1 MNLLTIDNFSKS
13 YTDRMLF
20 ENASFSVQEGEKIG
34 VIGTNGMGKST
45 LLKIIAGVE
54 ELDEGEVIM
63 ANHAKCAYLV
73 QTPVFESNETILDA
87 VLRGMDETDAA
98 LAADAKSMLGKL
110 GITDYDFLASKLS
123 GGQQK
128 KVALVNALLLPV
140 DLLILDEPTNHLDHE
155 MSLWLEEYLLAY
167 KGAVVMVTHD
177 RYFLDRVVDRIVE
190 VEHGNVYSY
199 VGTYAEY
206 VGLKMQRQ
214 NAEISAEKKRK
225 NILRKELAWLARGAR
240 ARSTKQKAH
249 IQRIEQLMEIDGPI
263 LDGQVEMSSVAS
275 RMGKKTIELKDVSK
289 SFGDKC
295 IIRDYSYNFL
305 RDDRIGIVGP
315 NGSGKSTL
323 LKLIVG
329 ELVPDN
335 GVIEIG
341 DTIRI
346 GYFAQTNVHMDE
358 DMKAIDYVREV
369 AEYIQTDDGKI
380 TASALMER
388 FLFEGALQWSKIG
401 KLSGGERRRL
411 YLMRILMQAPN
422 VLIFDEPTNDLD
434 IKTLNVL
441 EDYLDSFQG
450 ITVIVSHDRY
460 FLDRIANRILALEG
474 NGRIGQYEGNYS
486 DYLTERAT
494 RHPGLYNAD
503 GSLVSMGAKQPK
515 AESKDNSKNW
525 KSNNAAPKKLKFSYN
540 EQREFDTID
549 DDIAKLE
556 AKLEQLDAD
565 MQANATNSVKL
576 KELLEEQE
584 KTSALLDEKMERW
597 IYLNDLAE
605 RIAAENAEKQ

>member
-20 ENASFSVQEGEKIG
+20 ENASFSVQDGEKIG

-63 ANHAKCAYLV
+63 ANHARFAYLM
-73 QTPVFESNETILDA
+73 QTPVFGTDESILDA
-87 VLRGMDETDAA
+87 VMRGIAVDDASLVA
-98 LAADAKSMLGKL
+98 EAKSMLGKL
-110 GITDYDFLASKLS
+110 GITDYEFPVTQLS

-155 MSLWLEEYLLAY
+155 MSLWLEEYLLSY

-190 VEHGNVYSY
+190 VEHGKVYSY

-249 IQRIEQLMEIDGPI
+249 IERIEQLMEIDGPI
-263 LDGQVEMSSVAS
+263 LEGQVEMSSVAS
-275 RMGKKTIELKDVSK
+275 RMGKKTIELKNVSK
-289 SFGDKC
+289 SFGDRC

-329 ELVPDN
+329 ELAPDN
-335 GVIEIG
+335 GIIEIG

-358 DMKAIDYVREV
+358 DMKAIDYVREE

-450 ITVIVSHDRY
+450 ITVVVSHDRY

-486 DYLTERAT
+486 DYLAERVT

-503 GSLVSMGAKQPK
+503 GSLVSMSTKQPK
-515 AESKDNSKNW
+515 TESKDNAKNW
-525 KSNNAAPKKLKFSYN
+525 KANNNATKKLKFSYN
-540 EQREFDTID
+540 EQREFETID
-549 DDIAKLE
+549 DEIAKLE
-556 AKLEQLDAD
+556 AKLEQIDAD

-584 KTSALLDEKMERW
+584 KTSVLLDEKMERW
-597 IYLNDLAE
+597 MYLNDLAE
-605 RIAAENAEKQ
+605 RIAAENNK

>member
-1 MNLLTIDNFSKS
+1 MNILTIDNFSKS

-20 ENASFSVQEGEKIG
+20 CNASFSVQEGEKIG

-54 ELDEGEVIM
+54 EPDEGEVIM
-63 ANHAKCAYLV
+63 ANHVKYTYLV
-73 QTPVFESNETILDA
+73 QTPVFHMDETILDA
-87 VLRGMDETDAA
+87 VMRGIDISDSSLIAE
-98 LAADAKSMLGKL
+98 AKAMLGKL
-110 GITDYDFLASKLS
+110 GITEYDFSVAKLS

-190 VEHGNVYSY
+190 VLHGNIYSY
-199 VGTYAEY
+199 IGTYAEY
-206 VGLKMQRQ
+206 VGRKMQQ
-214 NAEISAEKKRK
+214 HNAEISAEKKRK

-249 IQRIEQLMEIDGPI
+249 IQRIEQLMEMDGPI
-263 LDGQVEMSSVAS
+263 MEGQVEMSSVAS
-275 RMGKKTIELKDVSK
+275 RMGKKTIELKNVSK
-289 SFGDKC
+289 SFDEKC

-329 ELVPDN
+329 ELKPDN
-335 GVIEIG
+335 GIIEIG

-358 DMKAIDYVREV
+358 NMKAIDYVREE

-411 YLMRILMQAPN
+411 YLLRILMQAPN

-434 IKTLNVL
+434 IQTLNVL
-441 EDYLDSFQG
+441 EDYLDGFQG
-450 ITVIVSHDRY
+450 ITVVVSHDRY

-474 NGRIGQYEGNYS
+474 NGCIGQYEGNYS
-486 DYLTERAT
+486 DYLIARVT
-494 RHPGLYNAD
+494 RHPGLYNED
-503 GSLVSMGAKQPK
+503 GSLISMGAKQSKSETKENGKNCKANNPTPK
-515 AESKDNSKNW
+515 I
-525 KSNNAAPKKLKFSYN
+525 LKFTYN

-549 DDIAKLE
+549 DDIAGLE
-556 AKLEQLDAD
+556 AKLEEIDAL
-565 MQANATNSVKL
+565 MQVNATNSVKL
-576 KELLEEQE
+576 KELLEERE
-584 KTSALLDEKMERW
+584 KTSAFLDEKMERW

-605 RIAAENAEKQ
+605 RIAAEKQK

>member
-1 MNLLTIDNFSKS
+1 MNILTIDNFSKS

-20 ENASFSVQEGEKIG
+20 CNASFSVQEGEKIG

-54 ELDEGEVIM
+54 EPDEGEVIM
-63 ANHAKCAYLV
+63 ANHVKYTYLV
-73 QTPVFESNETILDA
+73 QTPVFHMDETILDA
-87 VLRGMDETDAA
+87 VMRGIDISDSSLIAE
-98 LAADAKSMLGKL
+98 AKAMLGKL
-110 GITDYDFLASKLS
+110 GITEYDFSVAKLS

-190 VEHGNVYSY
+190 VLHGNIYSY
-199 VGTYAEY
+199 IGTYAEY
-206 VGLKMQRQ
+206 VGRKMQQ
-214 NAEISAEKKRK
+214 HNAEISAEKKRK

-249 IQRIEQLMEIDGPI
+249 IQRIEQLMEMDGPI
-263 LDGQVEMSSVAS
+263 MEGQVEMSSVAS
-275 RMGKKTIELKDVSK
+275 RMGKKTIELKNVSK
-289 SFGDKC
+289 SFDEKC

-329 ELVPDN
+329 ELKPDN
-335 GVIEIG
+335 GIIEIG

-358 DMKAIDYVREV
+358 NMKAIDYVREE

-411 YLMRILMQAPN
+411 YLLRILMQAPN

-434 IKTLNVL
+434 IQTLNVL
-441 EDYLDSFQG
+441 EDYLDGFQG
-450 ITVIVSHDRY
+450 ITVVVSHDRY

-474 NGRIGQYEGNYS
+474 NGCIGQYEGNYS
-486 DYLTERAT
+486 DYLIARVT
-494 RHPGLYNAD
+494 RHPGLYNED
-503 GSLVSMGAKQPK
+503 GSLISMGAKQSKSETKENGKNCK
-515 AESKDNSKNW
+515 A
-525 KSNNAAPKKLKFSYN
+525 NNPTPKKLKFTYN

-549 DDIAKLE
+549 DDIAGLE
-556 AKLEQLDAD
+556 AKLEEIDAL
-565 MQANATNSVKL
+565 MQVNATNSVKL
-576 KELLEEQE
+576 KELLEEHE
-584 KTSALLDEKMERW
+584 KTSAVLDEKMERW

-605 RIAAENAEKQ
+605 RIAAEKQK

>member
-1 MNLLTIDNFSKS
+1 MNILTIDNFSKS

-20 ENASFSVQEGEKIG
+20 CNASFSVQEGEKIG

-54 ELDEGEVIM
+54 EPDEGEVIM
-63 ANHAKCAYLV
+63 ANHVKYAYLV
-73 QTPVFESNETILDA
+73 QTPVFHMDETILDA
-87 VLRGMDETDAA
+87 VMRGIDISDSSLIAE
-98 LAADAKSMLGKL
+98 AKAMLGKL
-110 GITDYDFLASKLS
+110 GITEYDFSVAKLS

-190 VEHGNVYSY
+190 VEQGNIYSY
-199 VGTYAEY
+199 IGTYAEY
-206 VGLKMQRQ
+206 VGRKMQRH

-249 IQRIEQLMEIDGPI
+249 IQRIEQLMEMDGPI
-263 LDGQVEMSSVAS
+263 MEGQVEMSSVAS
-275 RMGKKTIELKDVSK
+275 RMGKKTIELKNVSK
-289 SFGDKC
+289 SFDEKC

-329 ELVPDN
+329 ELKPDN
-335 GVIEIG
+335 GIIEIG

-358 DMKAIDYVREV
+358 NMKAIDYVREE

-411 YLMRILMQAPN
+411 YLLRILMQAPN

-434 IKTLNVL
+434 IQTLNVL
-441 EDYLDSFQG
+441 EDYLDGFQG
-450 ITVIVSHDRY
+450 ITVVVSHDRY

-474 NGRIGQYEGNYS
+474 NGCIGQYEGNYS
-486 DYLTERAT
+486 DYLIARVT
-494 RHPGLYNAD
+494 RHPGLYNED
-503 GSLVSMGAKQPK
+503 GSLVSMGVKQ
-515 AESKDNSKNW
+515 SKSETKENGKNW
-525 KSNNAAPKKLKFSYN
+525 KANNPTPKKLKFTYN

-549 DDIAKLE
+549 DDIAGLE
-556 AKLEQLDAD
+556 AKLEEIDAL
-565 MQANATNSVKL
+565 MQVNATNSVKL
-576 KELLEEQE
+576 KELLEEHE
-584 KTSALLDEKMERW
+584 KTSAFLDEKMERW

-605 RIAAENAEKQ
+605 RIAAEKQK

>member
-87 VLRGMDETDAA
+87 VLRGMDESDAS

-110 GITDYDFLASKLS
+110 GITDYDFLAANLS

-128 KVALVNALLLPV
+128 KVALVNALLLSV

-275 RMGKKTIELKDVSK
+275 RMGKKTIELKVVSK

-329 ELVPDN
+329 ELAPDN

-584 KTSALLDEKMERW
+584 KTSALLDQKMERW

>member
-1 MNLLTIDNFSKS
+1 MNILTIDNFSKS

-20 ENASFSVQEGEKIG
+20 CNASFSVQEGEKIG

-54 ELDEGEVIM
+54 EPDEGEVIM
-63 ANHAKCAYLV
+63 ANHVKYAYLV
-73 QTPVFESNETILDA
+73 QTPVFHMDETILDA
-87 VLRGMDETDAA
+87 VMRGIDISDSSLIAE
-98 LAADAKSMLGKL
+98 AKAMLGKL
-110 GITDYDFLASKLS
+110 GITEYDFSVAKLS

-128 KVALVNALLLPV
+128 KVALLNALLLPV

-190 VEHGNVYSY
+190 VLHGNIYSY
-199 VGTYAEY
+199 IGTYAEY
-206 VGLKMQRQ
+206 VGRKMQRH

-249 IQRIEQLMEIDGPI
+249 IQRIEQLMEMDGPI
-263 LDGQVEMSSVAS
+263 MEGQVEMSSVAS
-275 RMGKKTIELKDVSK
+275 RMGKKTIELKNVSK
-289 SFGDKC
+289 SFDEKC

-329 ELVPDN
+329 ELKPDN
-335 GVIEIG
+335 GIIEIG

-358 DMKAIDYVREV
+358 NMKAIDYVREE

-411 YLMRILMQAPN
+411 YLLRILMQAPN

-434 IKTLNVL
+434 IQTLNVL
-441 EDYLDSFQG
+441 EDYLDGFQG
-450 ITVIVSHDRY
+450 ITVVVSHDRY

-474 NGRIGQYEGNYS
+474 NGCIGQYEGNYS
-486 DYLTERAT
+486 DYLIARVT
-494 RHPGLYNAD
+494 RHPGLYNED
-503 GSLVSMGAKQPK
+503 GSLISMGAKQSK
-515 AESKDNSKNW
+515 AETKENGKNW
-525 KSNNAAPKKLKFSYN
+525 KANNPTPKKLKFTYN

-549 DDIAKLE
+549 DDIAGLE
-556 AKLEQLDAD
+556 AKLEEIDAL
-565 MQANATNSVKL
+565 MQVNATNSVKL
-576 KELLEEQE
+576 KELLEERE
-584 KTSALLDEKMERW
+584 KTSAFLDEKMERW

-605 RIAAENAEKQ
+605 RIAAEKQK